1 METFDTKF
9 ASFLKFLE
17 NDGDMELNDEL
28 IDLFREALT
37 SAKFDQVGGN
47 VLARKKRLNGYNLF
61 MRERMGVLKETVSDS
76 NTRMSKISEEWN
88 GLDEQIKED
97 WREKAK
103 KASIGPIKIK
113 VKAKKPNKPP
123 KLSGYQVFVSEKMD
137 TLKDIKPKERMTEI
151 GKLWSEQPVE
161 KKEEYKQKANE
172 RNAEAVI
179 KFNEAKVKEAENVEA
194 KTEVAE

>member
-1 METFDTKF
+1 
-9 ASFLKFLE
+9 
-17 NDGDMELNDEL
+17 
-28 IDLFREALT
+28 
-37 SAKFDQVGGN
+37 
-47 VLARKKRLNGYNLF
+47 
-61 MRERMGVLKETVSDS
+61 
-76 NTRMSKISEEWN
+76 
-88 GLDEQIKED
+88 
-97 WREKAK
+97 
-103 KASIGPIKIK
+103 
-113 VKAKKPNKPP
+113 
-123 KLSGYQVFVSEKMD
+123 MD